1 MSLTDQVAAYALR
14 ATGPTDLQT
23 AWEEYG
29 ETGSV
34 KRAGAGNFGLF
45 MDWLITGRRR
55 SGRTLLQKFE
65 AEHGAGL
72 NAEERV
78 ELEKHKATRT
88 GVYEVVALRPGEG
101 LTVKDIFT
109 DEEVEVADV
118 SSSRAA
124 AIWDVLVMR
133 LRRLGGPAQ
142 AWGEAVVF
150 SPLDRAELKFEIE
163 AAYRTAKVHDAQ
175 LDWRSFLDSAP
186 PLLRVLEAKFRA
198 RREAIVDSE
207 HVIEVHSEQDVAAAI
222 VESGKRWV
230 DEPVPAL
237 GGRTPRQA
245 AADPEARGFLMDLL
259 KEYER
264 NQAHVPDGADFS
276 GYMNVAPIVWMRKTL
291 GLPIPKALTALQK
304 GLTAAGRRRKA
315 KARLR

>member
-1 MSLTDQVAAYALR
+1 MSLTDQVASYALR
-14 ATGPTDLQT
+14 VTTPADLQT

-34 KRAGAGNFGLF
+34 KRPDAGKFGLF

-55 SGRTLLQKFE
+55 SGRTLLQQFE
-65 AEHGAGL
+65 AEYGAGL
-72 NAEERV
+72 KADERV
-78 ELEKHKATRT
+78 ELDKHKATRT
-88 GVYEVVALRPGEG
+88 GVYEVIALRPGTG

-109 DEEVEVADV
+109 AAEIEVADV

-142 AWGEAVVF
+142 AWGEAIVF
-150 SPLDRAELKFEIE
+150 SPLDRAELKFELE
-163 AAYRTAKVHDAQ
+163 AAYRTKKVHD
-175 LDWRSFLDSAP
+175 LGLNWRSFLDSAL
-186 PLLRVLEAKFRA
+186 PLLRALEAKFRS
-198 RREAIVDSE
+198 RRNTIVDAE
-207 HVIEVHSEQDVAAAI
+207 HSIEVNSEQEVAAVI
-222 VESGKRWV
+222 IESGKRWL

-245 AADPEARGFLMDLL
+245 AADPEARGFLLDLL

-264 NQAHVPDGADFS
+264 NQARIPDGADFS
-276 GYMNVAPIVWMRKTL
+276 GYMNIAPIVWMRKTL
-291 GLPIPKALTALQK
+291 GLPIPKGLAALQK
-304 GLTAAGRRRKA
+304 GLIAAARRRKA
-315 KARLR
+315 

>member
-1 MSLTDQVAAYALR
+1 MSLTDQVASYALR
-14 ATGPTDLQT
+14 TTAPTDLQT

-34 KRAGAGNFGLF
+34 KRPDAGKFGLF

-55 SGRTLLQKFE
+55 SGRTLLQRFE
-65 AEHGAGL
+65 AEYGAGL
-72 NAEERV
+72 NAEERA
-78 ELEKHKATRT
+78 EIEKHKATHT
-88 GVYEVVALRPGEG
+88 GVYEVTALRPGTG

-109 DEEVEVADV
+109 DEEIEVADV
-118 SSSRAA
+118 SASRAA
-124 AIWDVLVMR
+124 SIWDVLVMR

-142 AWGEAVVF
+142 AWGEALVF
-150 SPLDRAELKFEIE
+150 SPLDRAELKFELE
-163 AAYRTAKVHDAQ
+163 AAYRTAKIQDPA

-186 PLLRVLEAKFRA
+186 PLLRALEAKFRA
-198 RREAIVDSE
+198 RRKTVVDSE
-207 HVIEVHSEQDVAAAI
+207 HVIEVNSEQEVAAAI
-222 VESGKRWV
+222 IESGKRWQ

-245 AADPEARGFLMDLL
+245 ADDPEARGFLMDLL

-264 NQAHVPDGADFS
+264 NQARVPDEADFA

-291 GLPIPKALTALQK
+291 GLPIPKALAAIQK
-304 GLTAAGRRRKA
+304 GLVSAARRRKV
-315 KARLR
+315 